1 MSGEGQA
8 MDENDPP
15 IKSKLLF
22 FQTFYRMA

>member
-15 IKSKLLF
+15 INSKLLF
-22 FQTFYRMA
+22 FRTFYRMA

>member
-22 FQTFYRMA
+22 FQTFYHMA